1 MERYK
6 NGLLLLGRVLFSVIF
21 IFGAMGHL
29 TKVGYMAGYAGAMG
43 VPFPKLAIIVT
54 GLILLA
60 GSISILLGWKIS
72 YGAIILII
80 FLIPVTYQMHFLPM
94 LHATDPMQKQ
104 MQMIN
109 FLKNIGLMGGAIYIA
124 LLGAGKYSIDKK

>member
-6 NGLLLLGRVLFSVIF
+6 NGLLLLGRILFSLIF
-21 IFGAMGHL
+21 ISGAIEHL

-43 VPFPKLAIIVT
+43 VPFPKLAIVVT
-54 GLILLA
+54 GLMLLA

-72 YGAIILII
+72 YGAIILIL
-80 FLIPVTYQMHFLPM
+80 FLIPVTYQIHFLGM

-104 MQMIN
+104 MQMLN
-109 FLKNIGLMGGAIYIA
+109 LFKNIGLIGGAIYIA
-124 LLGAGKYSIDKK
+124 FLGAGKYSIDKK

>member
-6 NGLLLLGRVLFSVIF
+6 NVLLLLGRVLFSVIF

-29 TKVGYMAGYAGAMG
+29 TKVDYMAGYAGAMG

-54 GLILLA
+54 GLMLLA
-60 GSISILLGWKIS
+60 GSLSILLGWKIS